1 MRQYEQILD
10 KISPTLYKT
19 IQYHDYFYNNTNLSL
34 SYLEHA
40 EVSEVNYLYLPTKN
54 IYYYYIIDKTYS
66 YPLKGWTESN
76 SLITLATKDKMLKY
90 SGVDLYSD
98 VNLISFI
105 ITLIINKFSFE
116 NEPLMVASHTS
127 NFGLKPLFIAL
138 VGEDMYETLR
148 NNIK

>member
-1 MRQYEQILD
+1 MRPYEKTLN

-40 EVSEVNYLYLPTKN
+40 EVSEVNYLYFPTKN
-54 IYYYYIIDKTYS
+54 IFYYFIIDKTYS
-66 YPLKGWTESN
+66 FPLNGLTESN
-76 SLITLATKDKMLKY
+76 TLITLATKDKMLKY

-138 VGEDMYETLR
+138 VGRDMYDTIR
-148 NNIK
+148 TNIK